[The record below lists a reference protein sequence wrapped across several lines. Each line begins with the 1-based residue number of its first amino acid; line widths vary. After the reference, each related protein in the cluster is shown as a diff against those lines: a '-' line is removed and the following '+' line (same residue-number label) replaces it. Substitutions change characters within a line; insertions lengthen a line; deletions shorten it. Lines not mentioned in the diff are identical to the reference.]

1 MSCPSRDGVVPW
13 PPDVAERYRA
23 AGYWEGR
30 PLGDLLWEVADA
42 HPDEVAVV
50 DAGPAQV
57 RLTRRELSQRADAAA
72 RRLLDLGLRP
82 DDRLLV
88 QLPNGWEF
96 VVLTLACLRS
106 GVIPVMAL
114 PAHRRHELTH
124 LASLSQARAVAVPSV
139 LSGFDHEVLAHQLA
153 EELPDLEHVLVLG
166 GADGRSTDLGALL
179 APPEDPTEAATDR
192 AVADGL
198 APAADAAAV
207 LLISGGTTGLPK
219 LIVRTHDDYACN
231 LRACAE
237 AVDLGADDV
246 YLGTLPASHNFPL
259 ACPGVL
265 GVLLVGGRAVMLPS
279 PEPVRAF
286 ATVAAEGVTVSAAVP
301 AVAQRWVDHAGA
313 TGGEGAAAREQLR
326 TLRVLQVGGSRLP
339 DEYAARIRPALGAT
353 LQQVFGMAE
362 GLINTTRLDDPDD
375 VLTATQGRP
384 VHEADEVRVVG
395 PFGEDLP
402 DGEPGALLTRGPY
415 TPRGYYS
422 PPGSPAEQYATAF
435 TADGWYGSGD
445 VVVRRPDGNLVVH
458 GRNKDMINR
467 GGEKISAE
475 EVEDLVYRA
484 GGVDLAAAVAMPD
497 PVLGERVCVYVVPSA
512 GAGVMSLEQ
521 LKAAFTDLGVA
532 AYKAPERLE
541 VVGELPMSKVGKID
555 KKALRADVATRL
567 QHDQTAQHVTT
578 AGSGA

>member
-13 PPDVAERYRA
+13 PADTAERYRA

-57 RLTRRELSQRADAAA
+57 RLTRRELVQRADAAA

-82 DDRLLV
+82 DDRLVV

-114 PAHRRHELTH
+114 PAHRKHELTH
-124 LASLSQARAVAVPSV
+124 LASLSQARAIAVPSV
-139 LSGFDHEVLAHQLA
+139 LRGFDHEALAHELV
-153 EELPDLEHVLVLG
+153 EELGDLEHVLVLG
-166 GADGRSTDLGALL
+166 APDQDDDAPRDARSHDFDALL
-179 APPEDPTEAATDR
+179 APPTDADAAATDR
-192 AVADGL
+192 VVADGL
-198 APAADAAAV
+198 APAADAVAV

-219 LIVRTHDDYACN
+219 LIVRTHDDYALN
-231 LRACAE
+231 LRATAA
-237 AVDLGADDV
+237 AVELGRDDV

-265 GVLLVGGRAVMLPS
+265 GALLVGGRAVMLPS

-286 ATVAAEGVTVSAAVP
+286 ATVEREGVTVSAAVP
-301 AVAQRWVDHAGA
+301 AVAQRWVDHA
-313 TGGEGAAAREQLR
+313 TELGEEAERQLR

-362 GLINTTRLDDPDD
+362 GLINTTHLDDPED
-375 VLTATQGRP
+375 VITSTQGRP
-384 VHEADEVRVVG
+384 VHEADEVRVVD
-395 PFGEDLP
+395 PFGKDVP

-445 VVVRRPDGNLVVH
+445 IVVRRPDGNLVVH
-458 GRNKDMINR
+458 GRDKDMINR

-475 EVEDLVYRA
+475 EVEDLVYRT

-497 PVLGERVCVYVVPSA
+497 PLLGERVCVYVVPSA

-521 LKAAFTDLGVA
+521 LKAAFTTLGVA
-532 AYKAPERLE
+532 AYKTPERLE
-541 VVGELPMSKVGKID
+541 VVAELPMSKVGKID

-567 QHDQTAQHVTT
+567 RQHET